1 MPKYGIEIEDTPYG
15 LYLTATIGGTSYKSR
30 YKHKNTREALEDFR
44 ALIIKYEPKQDGEEF
59 WEITK

>member
-1 MPKYGIEIEDTPYG
+1 MTKYAVEMEDTPYG